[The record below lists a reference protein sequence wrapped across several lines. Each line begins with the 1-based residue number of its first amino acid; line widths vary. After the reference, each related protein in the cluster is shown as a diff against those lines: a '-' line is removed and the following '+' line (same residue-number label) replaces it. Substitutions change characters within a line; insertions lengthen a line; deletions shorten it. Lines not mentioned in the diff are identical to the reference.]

1 MSNSDIKPNPILSSK
16 YSDITTSADSN
27 AIDIVTNFKKIYDN
41 YVIFSN
47 TPNNVVDTTPL
58 DNAATQIQTSF
69 NVITK
74 ISTPCISS
82 TTSYTVKCDT
92 DLCKWSADVENLAQE
107 FAMLILG
114 MTMSKGDIKEQYK
127 FIGFFMTHDF
137 FDLITNNKTGN
148 FNSINSKYYLCSE
161 YPITSKS
168 TDPALKKAFD
178 ALQARMKAQSQA
190 KDQRVNDEATKNFL
204 TYILLPTVIFII
216 LMLLYVFIFKPKTT
230 TPAPAASA
238 APVKTGGALY
248 DTLNFISTI
257 GLKFIRI

>member
-1 MSNSDIKPNPILSSK
+1 MSNSNIKPNPILSSK
-16 YSDITTSADSN
+16 YSDITTSTDSN
-27 AIDIVTNFKKIYDN
+27 AIELVTNFKKIYDN

-47 TPNNVVDTTPL
+47 TPNNVVDTSPL
-58 DNAATQIQTSF
+58 DDVATQIQSSF
-69 NVITK
+69 NIITK

-82 TTSYTVKCDT
+82 TTPYADKCKT
-92 DLCKWSADVENLAQE
+92 DICKWSADVENLAQE
-107 FAMLILG
+107 FAMLILD
-114 MTMSKGDIKEQYK
+114 MTMGKGDIKEQYK
-127 FIGFFMTHDF
+127 FIGFYMTHDF

-148 FNSINSKYYLCSE
+148 FNSMNNKYYLCSG

-190 KDQRVNDEATKNFL
+190 KDQRVNDETTKNFL
-204 TYILLPTVIFII
+204 TYILLPTVIFIV
-216 LMLLYVFIFKPKTT
+216 LMVLYVFFFKPSTS
-230 TPAPAASA
+230 TPASA